1 MSRTVCTVI
10 SKVEEI
16 YLSLQ
21 LVCKSKR
28 NVLIV
33 HFYKCIQETA
43 LSKICEVL
51 KKQDRPQIHHLHSRS
66 TSDYERA
73 STLLA
78 ELGLIH
84 QQAFKRIKS
93 RHSTSKAKMFFELYT
108 KVIL

>member
-16 YLSLQ
+16 HLSLQ

-51 KKQDRPQIHHLHSRS
+51 KKLDRPQIHHLHSRS
-66 TSDYERA
+66 TSDCERA
-73 STLLA
+73 STLPA

-84 QQAFKRIKS
+84 QAFKQIKS